1 MSQAIFHFQVSLF
14 PRCVM
19 QFLSHSLK
27 TQRLKK
33 NLNSVY
39 AGIWEESSPAPHIM
53 LWETRRWLLHLCDC
67 TENKLLSSDFSALT
81 FYFVITKTRQSKLIL
96 DIESPSHALPNH
108 TLLHSYCN
116 CFLVSW
122 WHYSLPGR
130 RSLWG
135 ERIITL
141 DGPVIWEVGQT
152 LRKCTIASFSMTS
165 RGMAVW

>member
-14 PRCVM
+14 PPLCYAI
-19 QFLSHSLK
+19 
-27 TQRLKK
+27 
-33 NLNSVY
+33 SVTLVENPALGEKPY
-39 AGIWEESSPAPHIM
+39 QCLCSDMRGIRTSTFAV
-53 LWETRRWLLHLCDC
+53 ETRRWLLHLCEC
-67 TENKLLSSDFSALT
+67 TENKLLSSEFSAPT
-81 FYFVITKTRQSKLIL
+81 SWFVITNTRHSILIL
-96 DIESPSHALPNH
+96 DMESPSHALPNH
-108 TLLHSYCN
+108 TLLRSYWN

-152 LRKCTIASFSMTS
+152 LRKCTVASFSMTT